1 VLRAPLLA
9 DVSRPLRHVL
19 LATYD
24 DPGTGAPGGKPGIV
38 YLVPQGALP
47 SNGSAFVTS
56 AAGNGLLYRRA
67 PHHRPSPTG

>member
-1 VLRAPLLA
+1 VRI
-9 DVSRPLRHVL
+9 
-19 LATYD
+19 ATD
-24 DPGTGAPGGKPGIV
+24 DDRGPGASGGKPGIV